1 MRPDDTMAAVD
12 AARAL
17 SISTRELLR
26 WVDAGELPI
35 RRDVKG
41 LPRVPVRAVEAARDR
56 ER

>member
-17 SISTRELLR
+17 SITTRELLR
-26 WVDAGELPI
+26 RVDAGDLPI

-41 LPRVPVRAVEAARDR
+41 LPRVPVRAVEAARGR
-56 ER
+56 RR